1 MQRGLVMV
9 SPSHTRLTTATSNV
23 GEAPHPLVLGR
34 WLLHVLVGSPRM
46 TGTTMDDSL
55 ARSRAASDDA
65 KRGPSL
71 HASNHAFPTPT
82 LRSPNRIHQ
91 RSFEPTDLS
100 DGASCG
106 KHCPMSVPPQ
116 TQRSPEGAHPCSCPR
131 PTSDSHNLPS
141 PATTASNE
149 PKKQASP
156 HPIPHMLA
164 HWLLCH
170 KVVHKRCAWHGGREI
185 PSL

>member
-106 KHCPMSVPPQ
+106 EHCPMSVPPQ

-131 PTSDSHNLPS
+131 PTSDSHNLFSLPPLPQTS
-141 PATTASNE
+141 PKSKPRLSQYRTCI
-149 PKKQASP
+149 
-156 HPIPHMLA
+156 PIG
-164 HWLLCH
+164 C
-170 KVVHKRCAWHGGREI
+170 
-185 PSL
+185 